1 MEAAIVTRPS
11 QSDSRPP
18 PELERAESELESP
31 SVSKPLS
38 LDEAPM
44 LSFRQTPIADLPPD
58 LQPRSSAARPT
69 LVRTEVQESPIAQL
83 RPASAQ
89 SGAAARSDNLLDI
102 PASGVHNTAGAGV
115 PQRPTPLMPGAPQT
129 DPTIEAVTDE
139 LDEAGLTETY
149 AEYNPKKC
157 MFYFYRSSN

>member
-31 SVSKPLS
+31 SIQQPLS

-44 LSFRQTPIADLPPD
+44 LSFRQMPIAELPPD

-102 PASGVHNTAGAGV
+102 PPSGVPNTAGV
-115 PQRPTPLMPGAPQT
+115 PQRPTPLLPGAPQT

-157 MFYFYRSSN
+157 MLLCTFC